1 MIIGVPKEILTH
13 ESRVSLTPQGV
24 FELVE
29 NNHTIIVEASAGVG
43 SGFSDQMYEEV
54 GAEIVPSSTDVF
66 NESEMIVKVKE
77 PKPSELELLKPSQ
90 IVFTYFHFAGSEE
103 LTNDFISTGATG
115 LAYETVELEDGSLP
129 LLTPMSEVAGRMAV
143 QEGAK
148 YLETRQGGRG
158 ILLGGVPGVEPATV
172 MILGGGIVGSNAAKI
187 ASGLGAKVYVLDKN
201 VDRLRYLDDTMPKN
215 VVTIYSNMHNILSLL
230 PKTDLVVGAVLVV
243 GDRAP
248 MLITKDM
255 LKNMMDGSVIV
266 DVAVDQGGCV
276 ETCRPTSHEDPIF
289 EIEGVIHYCVPNM
302 PGAVPFTSTI
312 ALTNSTL
319 PYIQQVA
326 NDGLERA
333 VCESKPLLKAMNVH
347 EGKITH
353 KGVANAF
360 KMEFI
365 PPEEIF
371 SLVY

>member
-1 MIIGVPKEILTH
+1 
-13 ESRVSLTPQGV
+13 
-24 FELVE
+24 
-29 NNHTIIVEASAGVG
+29 
-43 SGFSDQMYEEV
+43 
-54 GAEIVPSSTDVF
+54 
-66 NESEMIVKVKE
+66 
-77 PKPSELELLKPSQ
+77 
-90 IVFTYFHFAGSEE
+90 
-103 LTNDFISTGATG
+103 
-115 LAYETVELEDGSLP
+115 
-129 LLTPMSEVAGRMAV
+129 
-143 QEGAK
+143 
-148 YLETRQGGRG
+148 
-158 ILLGGVPGVEPATV
+158 
-172 MILGGGIVGSNAAKI
+172 
-187 ASGLGAKVYVLDKN
+187 
-201 VDRLRYLDDTMPKN
+201 
-215 VVTIYSNMHNILSLL
+215 
-230 PKTDLVVGAVLVV
+230 
-243 GDRAP
+243 
-248 MLITKDM
+248 M